1 MSENEILPFHE
12 WLVKTEPNLDW
23 TPRHLKVLFNAL
35 ERVTSGKTRRLI
47 ICMPPRHAKSETVT
61 IRYSAWRLAMDQK
74 LNVIIG
80 SYNQRLA
87 NRFSRSIRRILENK
101 IELAKDNK
109 AVDEWETEKGGGVKA
124 VGVGAG
130 ITGFGGGLVMIDDP
144 VKNRAEAESVT
155 YRENVWEWFNDDIYT
170 RLEPGAAIVLIQTR
184 WHEDDLAGRLI
195 KQARQGGERW
205 KTIVLPALAE
215 KRDPL
220 KRKIGFA
227 LWPKRFPAKYL
238 KRVKKQLG
246 TYSFSA
252 LYQQNPVPADN
263 CLFKRHWFSRT
274 VKEAPTGLTWS
285 RGYDL
290 AVSTKTSADHTA
302 SFRCA
307 YGKNGDLYI
316 ADGFRERIEYPEQ
329 RRFVIDRLQSEPDTM
344 HGIESALHGQA
355 LVQDLRCDPA
365 TRGRILRVVKV
376 SDDKMTRALTWAP
389 LAEEGKVVLV
399 SGGWTQDFLDE
410 VCRFPHGTHDDQVDA
425 VSLAIGMLKEKRKRE
440 SHGF

>member
-1 MSENEILPFHE
+1 MSEKEILPFHE
-12 WLVKTEPNLDW
+12 WLAKTEPSLDW
-23 TPRHLKVLFNAL
+23 TPRHLKVLYDAL

-61 IRYSAWRLAMDQK
+61 IRYSAWRLASDPRLK
-74 LNVIIG
+74 VIIG

-87 NRFSRSIRRILENK
+87 NKFSRSIRRILQNK
-101 IELAKDNK
+101 IALAKDSK

-144 VKNRAEAESVT
+144 VKSRAEAESET

-195 KQARQGGERW
+195 KQGSQGGERW
-205 KTIVLPALAE
+205 ETIVLPALAE
-215 KRDPL
+215 IDDPL
-220 KRKIGFA
+220 KRRLGYA
-227 LWPKRFPAKYL
+227 LWPNRYPATYL
-238 KRVKKQLG
+238 KRVRNQLG
-246 TYSFSA
+246 SYSFSA
-252 LYQQNPVPADN
+252 LYQQDPTPADN
-263 CLFKRHWFSRT
+263 CLFKREWFSRK
-274 VKEAPTGLTWS
+274 VRWAPEGLVWA

-290 AVSTKTSADHTA
+290 AVSTKTHADYTA

-307 YGKNGDLYI
+307 FDDENNLYI
-316 ADGFRERIEYPEQ
+316 ADGYRSRIEYPEQ
-329 RRFVIDRLQSEPDTM
+329 RRYVIDRLLKESDTI

-355 LVQDLRCDPA
+355 LVQDIRRE
-365 TRGRILRVVKV
+365 TVSRGRTLWHIKA
-376 SDDKMTRALTWAP
+376 SDDKRTRALAWVS

-399 SGGWTQDFLDE
+399 EGGWHRDFLDE
-410 VCRFPHGTHDDQVDA
+410 VCRFPHGKHDDQVDA
-425 VSLAIGMLKEKRKRE
+425 VSLAIRILRDKQGKR
-440 SHGF
+440 SYGV